1 MLRVRDR
8 KTGNIRTVTQKAY
21 AAMGP
26 KVYEKLGTVDETA
39 TITPQVSA
47 PGAKITTEQEQV
59 PAPEQEAEVTAEA
72 KPETE
77 VKPERKKPGRKPKN
91 QISSDSTEDEK

>member
-39 TITPQVSA
+39 TITPQVTT
-47 PGAKITTEQEQV
+47 PVAKITTVQEQV